1 MSWREKILSINQMQP
16 VWLFISSCKGF
27 EHTHKTLQDCKTALI
42 SQFWSVMVLSVG
54 SLMLLVMQLHMGF
67 IVTLFM
73 WYVMGQVM
81 QSIEG
86 LKTSWLWLS
95 NTYFMDTLTISIYP
109 PPPPLSPRPI
119 PLPPS
124 PQLTKQMFIQSFS
137 LSEWFVTL
145 STWVQLLSSMNEQ
158 MSADASSLSE
168 YLFAFCATVWILSTV
183 MEYICF
189 FKLSASLCD
198 SSRWP
203 QGWGFSSL

>member
-1 MSWREKILSINQMQP
+1 MFEEVIFKNIAKGRTSPAVTSFTVQHLRHGHNKHLH
-16 VWLFISSCKGF
+16 ISSSTSSF
-27 EHTHKTLQDCKTALI
+27 
-42 SQFWSVMVLSVG
+42 
-54 SLMLLVMQLHMGF
+54 
-67 IVTLFM
+67 VT
-73 WYVMGQVM
+73 
-81 QSIEG
+81 S
-86 LKTSWLWLS
+86 S
-95 NTYFMDTLTISIYP
+95 NTTSTITSTNQNKTIS
-109 PPPPLSPRPI
+109 
-119 PLPPS
+119 
-124 PQLTKQMFIQSFS
+124 KQMFIQSSS

-158 MSADASSLSE
+158 MSTDASSLSE